1 MTPPPFLTTH
11 SISRHELQ
19 RLVAYQSALLQTPC
33 FRVSLAH
40 AARCCGH
47 PAVSATMAL
56 GSPVGRC
63 AARPSPLLCRQRP
76 LHVSPPP
83 SPQGGSP
90 RSHTRPSLALQW
102 MEQSLGGRRGRG
114 VRGRGRE
121 GAGGLNIFCA
131 GHSGRDAGDGRAEAI
146 ELPLAWATDWAK
158 GSAKTETGGRC
169 LCQRGHESEPDVA
182 SRPVGRGPA
191 NAAPG
196 GDLLRAW
203 RTARPAR
210 PASWSE
216 GQPDPAHLAKAGHSV
231 CGRKGA
237 DVGTPPSPPHTP
249 SARVWPTGAGG
260 GCPMGREIEF
270 LR

>member
-1 MTPPPFLTTH
+1 MTLPPFLTPH

-47 PAVSATMAL
+47 PAVSAAMAP
-56 GSPVGRC
+56 GSPVARC
-63 AARPSPLLCRQRP
+63 AARPSPLLCRQRR

-90 RSHTRPSLALQW
+90 RCHMRPSLALQW

-121 GAGGLNIFCA
+121 GAGGLNTFCA

-203 RTARPAR
+203 RTAGPAR
-210 PASWSE
+210 PGE
-216 GQPDPAHLAKAGHSV
+216 LV
-231 CGRKGA
+231 RGA
-237 DVGTPPSPPHTP
+237 ARPSQRRGTQYVEERGPMWAPLPPRPTPPQLGSGPRGQEEGVQWDVRL
-249 SARVWPTGAGG
+249 S
-260 GCPMGREIEF
+260 F
-270 LR
+270 